1 MGVTNRHLFLLEV
14 NLIKQTKIQTL
25 RCLSKKLSLSK
36 PKRRNWSTS
45 SKLPPQMLAKSDDD
59 ERRPRKPRKVKRR
72 PRNPKKPRK
81 VKRRPPR
88 KPERPEKPEN
98 PRKPRKLERP
108 ENPERLPRNPK
119 RPERPNDDPPR
130 KPSRKPEKLDEA
142 EKPLKKPARKPEK
155 PDDLDDES
163 PERAESKFLTTIL
176 LFQLGLSSVPNS
188 VVRSLI
194 ESTILRQYKLVQI

>member
-45 SKLPPQMLAKSDDD
+45 SKLPPQTLAKSDDD
-59 ERRPRKPRKVKRR
+59 ERRPRKPRKAKRR

-98 PRKPRKLERP
+98 PKRP
-108 ENPERLPRNPK
+108 KNPK